1 MGTKPIFF
9 YVSDSDT
16 PVLVNSEL
24 WNTPLPVAIQNISDA
39 NEDAVTLG
47 DYFAA
52 AESFLG
58 RDDFL
63 VVKSAVL
70 QAGDTKLE
78 TSEVDRVDIYL
89 VKHGQLYH
97 PAKIEITFFRK
108 TLSFVLNLAVSE
120 AGGLCVEREFPALE
134 KLCCKSL
141 DIPHVYEKGV
151 VAVAGRLPF
160 TMFLAEWFDGYKEFH
175 VSYDDGVKKVIVWD
189 YEKGFFYLSQ
199 DEAFQLYQK
208 ASAIMTS
215 CYNIDTFE
223 QIQPW
228 HHAAGDFVVKKDG
241 DSVDVKLITVRQ
253 YTSLFENTFDDAE
266 SLLEAELIF
275 LVGLSIRMRL
285 DRIDG
290 VEESVWSDDFLVGA
304 VVAGFFEALA
314 AQKTPE
320 AILDEDRSIT
330 FKKYLLR
337 IEPDAVNDF
346 SMMILG
352 SYHPESSDYLV
363 VSDNIA
369 SHIALLELE
378 IKKAV
383 EH

>member
-1 MGTKPIFF
+1 MGNEPIYF

-16 PVLVNSEL
+16 PVLVNSDL
-24 WNTPLPVAIQNISDA
+24 WNTPLPVVMQNKGDVC
-39 NEDAVTLG
+39 EDAVTLC
-47 DYFAA
+47 DYFTA

-63 VVKSAVL
+63 VVKSAVR
-70 QAGDTKLE
+70 QADDTNLE
-78 TSEVDRVDIYL
+78 TSDVDRVDIYL

-97 PAKIEITFFRK
+97 PAKIEITFFNK

-120 AGGLCVEREFPALE
+120 AGCVCVDREFPVLE
-134 KLCCKSL
+134 RLRNKST
-141 DIPHVYEKGV
+141 DIPAVYEQGV
-151 VAVAGRLPF
+151 VAVDGRHPF
-160 TMFLAEWFDGYKEFH
+160 AMFLAEWFDGYKEFH

-199 DEAFQLYQK
+199 EEAFQLYKK

-215 CYNIDTFE
+215 CYNIETFE

-228 HHAAGDFVVKKDG
+228 HHAAGDFVVKKDDDG
-241 DSVDVKLITVRQ
+241 VDVKLITVRQ
-253 YTSLFENTFDDAE
+253 YTSLFENTFDDEE

-290 VEESVWSDDFLVGA
+290 VEESVWSEDFLVGA

-314 AQKTPE
+314 AQKKPGT
-320 AILDEDRSIT
+320 IDHDRSIT

-337 IEPDAVNDF
+337 IDLEIINDL

-369 SHIALLELE
+369 EHVALLELE

-383 EH
+383 EC

>member
-1 MGTKPIFF
+1 MGNKLIFF

-24 WNTPLPVAIQNISDA
+24 WNTPLPVAIQNKSDA
-39 NEDAVTLG
+39 AEDAVSLG
-47 DYFAA
+47 DYFTA

-63 VVKSAVL
+63 VVKSAVR
-70 QAGDTKLE
+70 QVDDTNLE
-78 TSEVDRVDIYL
+78 TADVDRIDIYL

-97 PAKIEITFFRK
+97 PAKIEITFFKK

-120 AGGLCVEREFPALE
+120 AGGGCVEREFPALQ
-134 KLCCKSL
+134 KLCHKSP
-141 DIPHVYEKGV
+141 DIPNVYEKGV
-151 VAVAGRLPF
+151 VAVEGRPPF
-160 TMFLAEWFDGYKEFH
+160 SMFLAKWFDGYKEFH
-175 VSYDDGVKKVIVWD
+175 ISYDDGVKKVIVWD
-189 YEKGFFYLSQ
+189 YEQGFYYLSQ
-199 DEAFQLYQK
+199 DEAFQLYRK

-215 CYNIDTFE
+215 CYNIETFE

-228 HHAAGDFVVKKDG
+228 HHAAGDFVVKKNDDG
-241 DSVDVKLITVRQ
+241 VDVKLITVRQ
-253 YTSLFENTFDDAE
+253 YTSLFENTFDDEE

-290 VEESVWSDDFLVGA
+290 VEESVWSEDFLVGA
-304 VVAGFFEALA
+304 VLTGFFETLIT
-314 AQKTPE
+314 QKTPG
-320 AILDEDRSIT
+320 AVDRDRSVT

-337 IEPDAVNDF
+337 IEPETINDF

-363 VSDNIA
+363 VSDNISA
-369 SHIALLELE
+369 HIALLELE
-378 IKKAV
+378 IKKVV
-383 EH
+383 EC